1 MLLIEIPCKLEA
13 IAIPKAAEIEVER
26 SGYAK
31 VSYSLSL
38 LLGKPEIPFNCLLVS
53 NFSFDLLKFYVRMLD
68 DLHPKTSKSSG
79 VLKT

>member
-13 IAIPKAAEIEVER
+13 IAIPKAAEIEVENFT
-26 SGYAK
+26 K

-53 NFSFDLLKFYVRMLD
+53 NFSLRPVKFYVRMLD
-68 DLHPKTSKSSG
+68 DLHPKQANHQ
-79 VLKT
+79 VY